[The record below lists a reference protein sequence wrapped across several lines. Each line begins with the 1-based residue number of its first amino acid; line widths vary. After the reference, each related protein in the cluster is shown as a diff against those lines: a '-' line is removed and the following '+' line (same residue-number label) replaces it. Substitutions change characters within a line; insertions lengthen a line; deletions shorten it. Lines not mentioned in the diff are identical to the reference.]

1 MTVAK
6 KGDWVFV
13 HYVGKF
19 DSGETFDSS
28 RSGAP
33 LDFILGEGDLIEGFD
48 KNVEGMK
55 IGEKKN
61 IVLEPAEA
69 YGNYDEEQVMTVE
82 RTMFGED
89 FEPEAEMQLTLQM
102 EDGQRALATVTSF
115 DDKNV
120 TLDMNH
126 PLAGKKLHF
135 ELELVEVKDASEKP
149 AFSSCGGSCGSCGG
163 CGD

>member
-89 FEPEAEMQLTLQM
+89 FEPKQKCSLLFKWKTN
-102 EDGQRALATVTSF
+102 QRALATVTSF

-120 TLDMNH
+120 T
-126 PLAGKKLHF
+126 
-135 ELELVEVKDASEKP
+135 
-149 AFSSCGGSCGSCGG
+149 
-163 CGD
+163 